1 MKVKTPTWSGKAD
14 EAAMYLTKFKAMC
27 KCSGLGDAIVP
38 GVTLMT
44 GVDYAAATTR
54 TAANVVLFEK
64 NRKACAIFILGQE
77 SAHGVA
83 MHTHTITRVNTHGL
97 IAEMLVAMGRKYQP
111 SNTTA
116 ELEQDTALVERA

>member
-1 MKVKTPTWSGKAD
+1 MKLKAPSWSGKAD

-27 KCSGLGDAIVP
+27 ECSGLGDAIVP

-44 GVDYAAATTR
+44 TADYLAATDMTS
-54 TAANVVLFEK
+54 ANVKLFEK

-83 MHTHTITRVNTHGL
+83 MQTTVCCKIVDQNCVGEVVSFPPKRMRIPKVCYGTQL
-97 IAEMLVAMGRKYQP
+97 IVPNAIA
-111 SNTTA
+111 
-116 ELEQDTALVERA
+116 